1 MKRKTLQEQYNQI
14 KKGKGSKEIFLKEA
28 KKAFPNYIHNIATF
42 NQAEKILRQK
52 SIISENIWGV
62 ATGKTEQPDWFKIF
76 NENINVINESKE
88 LEKIISD
95 TKVTGTIKDLEAE
108 VKLKAKEAGLDVTD
122 GEIEVAIKNH
132 PNSLAIGLT
141 EEFTPINNKEE
152 INIIARKVPKD
163 SYNTLGELEDIVV
176 SSISEEDKKKL
187 KISDGEIRDIVEK
200 YFDKSQGRG
209 PGGLFEEVKA
219 VEKKTS
225 KEVTD
230 LEEKNFDYKDKKDI
244 NNVYGEAF
252 LNGYYTEMKDPKN
265 AEKTVNE
272 VKEIVAKNLAKDQ
285 LHYVKDGQ
293 FGERGVGYTDEH
305 PGLKASKSD
314 QMEKVKL
321 KENKEYFES
330 SNSSSRNQFINWVKK
345 TTKKEFNDS
354 NQDDLMDLAIRWSKE
369 DQFEWEDPFKDEK
382 NVRAF
387 VQATMMDDQKTL
399 KESRFK
405 LRENLESH
413 DSKKVKPK
421 KKKVKKET
429 IDTKLA
435 EIDRASGMVALE
447 AKIEAL
453 AEIIESKTLR
463 LNTISEDE
471 DLSELMDKTKVKNIQ
486 KEIKLLEKR
495 KAGFE
500 KLYEKSC
507 GKAYQQQEIMGENE
521 DLSEDISN
529 DEKVEQLKIMAQKL
543 MDDGDGE
550 GMTQKDI
557 DSLTHKD
564 RVAYGRD
571 NDITIMD
578 YIKNKK

>member
-62 ATGKTEQPDWFKIF
+62 ATGKTQQPDWFKIF
-76 NENINVINESKE
+76 NENVDAINEEVDYSKMHNVELNATYKEKFGVKDTKGLTRDELIKALKSGKAINESKE

-108 VKLKAKEAGLDVTD
+108 VKLKAKKAGLNVTD
-122 GEIEVAIKNH
+122 GEIEDA
-132 PNSLAIGLT
+132 
-141 EEFTPINNKEE
+141 
-152 INIIARKVPKD
+152 
-163 SYNTLGELEDIVV
+163 V
-176 SSISEEDKKKL
+176 SKHADEAM
-187 KISDGEIRDIVEK
+187 
-200 YFDKSQGRG
+200 
-209 PGGLFEEVKA
+209 GLFEEVKA

-230 LEEKNFDYKDKKDI
+230 LEEKNFDYKDKKDV

-252 LNGYYTEMKDPKN
+252 LKGYYTEMKDPKN

-285 LHYVKDGQ
+285 LHYVKEGQ
-293 FGERGVGYTDEH
+293 FGDKGVGYTDEH

-321 KENKEYFES
+321 K
-330 SNSSSRNQFINWVKK
+330 
-345 TTKKEFNDS
+345 
-354 NQDDLMDLAIRWSKE
+354 
-369 DQFEWEDPFKDEK
+369 
-382 NVRAF
+382 
-387 VQATMMDDQKTL
+387 
-399 KESRFK
+399 
-405 LRENLESH
+405 ENLESH

-447 AKIEAL
+447 TKIEAL
-453 AEIIESKTLR
+453 AEIIESKMQR
-463 LNTISEDE
+463 LSMVSEDE
-471 DLSELMDKTKVKNIQ
+471 NLSELVDKKKMKEMQ

-507 GKAYQQQEIMGENE
+507 GMKYQQQEIVGEVTE
-521 DLSEDISN
+521 E
-529 DEKVEQLKIMAQKL
+529 EE
-543 MDDGDGE
+543 
-550 GMTQKDI
+550 
-557 DSLTHKD
+557 
-564 RVAYGRD
+564 
-571 NDITIMD
+571 ITES
-578 YIKNKK
+578 KRK

>member
-28 KKAFPNYIHNIATF
+28 KKTFPNYIHNVATF
-42 NQAEKILRQK
+42 NQAEKILKQK
-52 SIISENIWGV
+52 SIISENMWGV
-62 ATGKTEQPDWFKIF
+62 TTGKNEQPDWFKIF
-76 NENINVINESKE
+76 NENINTINEEVDYSKMHNVE
-88 LEKIISD
+88 LNATYKEKFGVKD
-95 TKVTGTIKDLEAE
+95 TK
-108 VKLKAKEAGLDVTD
+108 
-122 GEIEVAIKNH
+122 
-132 PNSLAIGLT
+132 GLT
-141 EEFTPINNKEE
+141 RDELIKALKSGKAINE
-152 INIIARKVPKD
+152 AKV
-163 SYNTLGELEDIVV
+163 E
-176 SSISEEDKKKL
+176 
-187 KISDGEIRDIVEK
+187 
-200 YFDKSQGRG
+200 
-209 PGGLFEEVKA
+209 
-219 VEKKTS
+219 EKKTS

-230 LEEKNFDYKDKKDI
+230 LEEKNFDYKDKKDV

-252 LNGYYTEMKDPKN
+252 LKGYYTEMKDPKN

-272 VKEIVAKNLAKDQ
+272 IKEIVAKNLAKDQ

-293 FGERGVGYTDEH
+293 FGEKGVGYTDEH

-405 LRENLESH
+405 LRENLETH
-413 DSKKVKPK
+413 DSKKSKPK

-429 IDTKLA
+429 IETKLA
-435 EIDRASGMVALE
+435 EIDKASSIVALE
-447 AKIEAL
+447 TKIEAL
-453 AEIIESKTLR
+453 AEIIESKMQR
-463 LNTISEDE
+463 LSMVSEDE
-471 DLSELMDKTKVKNIQ
+471 SLSELVDKKKMKEMQ

-507 GKAYQQQEIMGENE
+507 GKKYQQQEIIGGVTEEEEIEEN
-521 DLSEDISN
+521 
-529 DEKVEQLKIMAQKL
+529 
-543 MDDGDGE
+543 
-550 GMTQKDI
+550 
-557 DSLTHKD
+557 
-564 RVAYGRD
+564 
-571 NDITIMD
+571 
-578 YIKNKK
+578 NKKKKNNNTNNPNNPNYFDPKGSKYGMDPKPSNYGVQKFQEEEITESKKKS